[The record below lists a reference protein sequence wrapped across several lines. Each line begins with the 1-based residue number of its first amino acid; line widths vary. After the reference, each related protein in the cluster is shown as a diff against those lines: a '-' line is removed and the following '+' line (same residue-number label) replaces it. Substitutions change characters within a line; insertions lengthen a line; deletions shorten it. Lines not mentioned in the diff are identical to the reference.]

1 MRFDPGDFR
10 YIPDAIEELVRK
22 SAVHMRLPMGRS
34 ARWGTPSRIH
44 AAWAIIILQFAVYC
58 KEEYMTSS
66 LQPLCTPSVV
76 HHVAEDLAR
85 LERHDLPRGDG
96 DLFTGFGV
104 PPDPLLLGPYEK
116 APKADDLNPLPFL

>member
-10 YIPDAIEELVRK
+10 YVPYAIEELVRK

-34 ARWGTPSRIH
+34 APSGTPSRIH
-44 AAWAIIILQFAVYC
+44 AAWAIIILQFAVSC
-58 KEEYMTSS
+58 KEEDD
-66 LQPLCTPSVV
+66 LLLAPLCTPSVI
-76 HHVAEDLAR
+76 HHVPEDLTG

-104 PPDPLLLGPYEK
+104 PPDPLLLGPYEN

>member
-1 MRFDPGDFR
+1 MRFDPSDFR

-22 SAVHMRLPMGRS
+22 SAVHIRLPMGRPATS
-34 ARWGTPSRIH
+34 GTPSCIH

-58 KEEYMTSS
+58 KEEYD
-66 LQPLCTPSVV
+66 LLLAPLCTPSVI
-76 HHVAEDLAR
+76 HHIPEDLAG

-104 PPDPLLLGPYEK
+104 PTDPLLLGPYEK